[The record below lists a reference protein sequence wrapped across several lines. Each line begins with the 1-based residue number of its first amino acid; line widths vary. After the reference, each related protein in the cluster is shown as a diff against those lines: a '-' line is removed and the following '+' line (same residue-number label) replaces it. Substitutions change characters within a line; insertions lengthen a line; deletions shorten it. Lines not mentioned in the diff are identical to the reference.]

1 MSSYFVNSLS
11 TCYGQTAGLD
21 NCADGNFYRNV
32 NYPPSGAV
40 YPAFAGARYPYVS
53 KQERLEE
60 QNGDYYGTSRLSHL
74 PPNSPC
80 SSPQNLHV
88 ASHAPQN
95 VHPIH
100 STDRSSCSVR
110 TNSNSGNAFFPNGQM
125 RGSGGGG
132 GGGGLEESRT
142 PPQQHTPPTPTH
154 TQGHGQQQNSPGE
167 QSYPPPHIY
176 PWMRRMQYSQGMFR
190 FFRRIDVI
198 KYVMGYF
205 VISPILNV
213 RLISFP

>member
-21 NCADGNFYRNV
+21 NCSDGNFYRNV

-53 KQERLEE
+53 KQERLDE

-80 SSPQNLHV
+80 SSPQNLHTG
-88 ASHAPQN
+88 SHTPQN

-100 STDRSSCSVR
+100 ATDRSSCSVR
-110 TNSNSGNAFFPNGQM
+110 TNSNTGNAFFPNGQM
-125 RGSGGGG
+125 RGSGV

-154 TQGHGQQQNSPGE
+154 SQTHGQQQNSPGE
-167 QSYPPPHIY
+167 QQSYPPPHIY
-176 PWMRRMQYSQGMFR
+176 PWMRRMQYSQGKNGFP
-190 FFRRIDVI
+190 VNTNS
-198 KYVMGYF
+198 YF
-205 VISPILNV
+205 
-213 RLISFP
+213 

>member
-21 NCADGNFYRNV
+21 NCSDGNFYRNV

-53 KQERLEE
+53 KQERLDD

-80 SSPQNLHV
+80 SSPQNLHTGSQTPHSV
-88 ASHAPQN
+88 N
-95 VHPIH
+95 PIH

-110 TNSNSGNAFFPNGQM
+110 TNSNSGNGFFPNGQM
-125 RGSGGGG
+125 RAGSGGGG
-132 GGGGLEESRT
+132 GGGGGGSVEERRT
-142 PPQQHTPPTPTH
+142 PPQQHTPPTPT
-154 TQGHGQQQNSPGE
+154 QQHGQLNSSGGDQQN
-167 QSYPPPHIY
+167 YAPPHIY
-176 PWMRRMQYSQGMFR
+176 PWMRRMQYSQG
-190 FFRRIDVI
+190 
-198 KYVMGYF
+198 K
-205 VISPILNV
+205 L
-213 RLISFP
+213 